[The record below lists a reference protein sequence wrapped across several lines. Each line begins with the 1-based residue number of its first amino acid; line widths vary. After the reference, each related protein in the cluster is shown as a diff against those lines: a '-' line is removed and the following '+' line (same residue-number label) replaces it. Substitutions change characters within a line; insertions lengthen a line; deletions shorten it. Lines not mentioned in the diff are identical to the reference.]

1 MGRFTDLF
9 QQSEPVAE
17 PAPAAAPAPAPEPVK
32 EVVEEK
38 VVPITKASKKK
49 KFTLD

>member
-17 PAPAAAPAPAPEPVK
+17 PAPAPAPEPVK
-32 EVVEEK
+32 EVVEDK

>member
-1 MGRFTDLF
+1 MSRFTDLF
-9 QQSEPVAE
+9 QQPEPVAE
-17 PAPAAAPAPAPEPVK
+17 PAPAAAPAPEPVK
-32 EVVEEK
+32 EVVEDK

>member
-1 MGRFTDLF
+1 MSRFTDLF
-9 QQSEPVAE
+9 QQPQPSAE
-17 PAPAAAPAPAPEPVK
+17 PAPAPEPVK

-49 KFTLD
+49 KTSLD

>member
-1 MGRFTDLF
+1 MSRFTDLF

-17 PAPAAAPAPAPEPVK
+17 PAPAPEPVK
-32 EVVEEK
+32 EVVEDK

>member
-1 MGRFTDLF
+1 MSRFTDLF
-9 QQSEPVAE
+9 EQPQPVAE
-17 PAPAAAPAPAPEPVK
+17 PAPAPEPVK

-38 VVPITKASKKK
+38 VVPATKASKKK

>member
-1 MGRFTDLF
+1 MSRFTDLF
-9 QQSEPVAE
+9 EQPQPVAE
-17 PAPAAAPAPAPEPVK
+17 PAPAPEPVK

-49 KFTLD
+49 KFSMD

>member
-1 MGRFTDLF
+1 MSRFTDLF
-9 QQSEPVAE
+9 QQSEP
-17 PAPAAAPAPAPEPVK
+17 APAPAPEPVK
-32 EVVEEK
+32 EVVEDK

>member
-1 MGRFTDLF
+1 MSRFTDLF
-9 QQSEPVAE
+9 EQPQPVAE
-17 PAPAAAPAPAPEPVK
+17 PAPAPEPVK
-32 EVVEEK
+32 EVVEDK